1 MSVTDRHSLTQ
12 NIEMFA
18 LCISQTAKQIDGFC
32 TGGRGTK
39 TERGARR
46 RRRPPRPTAFAGHFR
61 SKNAAEIGYQQTRAN
76 RLDSLEIAI
85 ASAEKGE
92 STRFSCSSFC
102 AVGIRRCSSSSRVDW
117 TPFCRKMRPP
127 GFEIQP
133 RELRFFG
140 GICRLS
146 DEMSIDLVP

>member
-12 NIEMFA
+12 NVEIFA

-32 TGGRGTK
+32 TGQK
-39 TERGARR
+39 EKEEPAAGAALHGLLHLQVISV
-46 RRRPPRPTAFAGHFR
+46 P
-61 SKNAAEIGYQQTRAN
+61 KNAAEIGYQQTRAN

-102 AVGIRRCSSSSRVDW
+102 AVDTSRSSSSSRVD
-117 TPFCRKMRPP
+117 
-127 GFEIQP
+127 
-133 RELRFFG
+133 
-140 GICRLS
+140 
-146 DEMSIDLVP
+146 